1 MDMDDNMK
9 YGVSNYPMGKR
20 DNFDE
25 KGGNSNSQNLQPYYF
40 QKK

>member
-1 MDMDDNMK
+1 MDMDGNMK
-9 YGVSNYPMGKR
+9 YGASNYPIGKGS
-20 DNFDE
+20 DFDG